1 MALVPYLT
9 KDNMNEGNRA
19 YAEEFEKKHGRP
31 PWLRMLGAHY
41 PPFLDAIDAM
51 YPNFMEN
58 GSLDKATKELIFVA
72 SAEARGCQWCM
83 QSHSRY
89 LVQELGLTRE
99 QVRRAR
105 AGEEVGELSD
115 LQTLLIGFA
124 RRVATDPRGIKG
136 DDMDALRAAGLSEKE
151 IVEVVAVCCF
161 SAFTNA
167 FSDTLKMADDIEMMG
182 LQEEY
187 F

>member
-9 KDNMNEGNRA
+9 KDDMNEGNRA
-19 YAEEFEKKHGRP
+19 YAEKFEEKHGRP

-72 SAEARGCQWCM
+72 SAAARGCQWCM

-89 LVQELGLTRE
+89 LVQELGLTRD
-99 QVRRAR
+99 QVMRAR
-105 AGEEVGELSD
+105 AGEEVADLSH
-115 LQTLLIGFA
+115 LQLLLIGFA
-124 RRVATDPRGIKG
+124 RRVATDPQGIKG
-136 DDMDALRAAGLSEKE
+136 DDIDALRAAGLSEKE
-151 IVEVVAVCCF
+151 IVEVVAVCSF
-161 SAFTNA
+161 SAFTNT
-167 FSDTLKMADDIEMMG
+167 FTDTLKMADDIEMMG